1 MANFMMP
8 TIKLYMKVYFLATLV
23 VRRDHLANLRSSRSS
38 LPKLETTLIAV
49 SVSSAI
55 PPKCLITASFCM
67 VNFLTML
74 PKTPMMASRTGR
86 YKRQKPA
93 KAGAKVSA

>member
-8 TIKLYMKVYFLATLV
+8 TMKLYMKVYFLATAV

-38 LPKLETTLIAV
+38 LPKLATTFIAV

-55 PPKCLITASFCM
+55 PPKCLITASFYM
-67 VNFLTML
+67 VNLFTWL
-74 PKTPMMASRTGR
+74 PKMPIIASKTGR
-86 YKRQKPA
+86 
-93 KAGAKVSA
+93 